1 MVQHFHVSLFYQKI
15 NFWVFDKHQLLL
27 NIQDPVLFYTS
38 ETGISSELSVPLAVQ
53 QFRKNTDY
61 LNLATKTVEFSN
73 SDSSQDL
80 PTLIWNITN
89 NVETTPQ
96 SWQFLNQGGSLIVET
111 EAVVSKSIVSCKLA
125 DRRYFFASSDIKWAQ
140 YQVLKIQVCQIPIVI
155 NTNYVG
161 YSLEYQLNNAYTK
174 EEIAIQFICS
184 YRKSLCRNLLMK
196 CEKFWSLMFLRWF
209 LLPNS

>member
-53 QFRKNTDY
+53 QFRKNTDS

-89 NVETTPQ
+89 NVEITPQ

-140 YQVLKIQVCQIPIVI
+140 YQVLISNI
-155 NTNYVG
+155 
-161 YSLEYQLNNAYTK
+161 
-174 EEIAIQFICS
+174 
-184 YRKSLCRNLLMK
+184 YR
-196 CEKFWSLMFLRWF
+196 
-209 LLPNS
+209 